1 MRETVDK
8 KGSRNVYQFNNDCI
22 KELKILW
29 TNKLTTSLEENN
41 QAEQVAR
48 LKIEI
53 KKATDERDKNQDL
66 YKKYVE
72 ETQE

>member
-1 MRETVDK
+1 M
-8 KGSRNVYQFNNDCI
+8 
-22 KELKILW
+22 W

-72 ETQE
+72 ET